1 MNPMILPHAVPLL
14 HHQVML
20 ALLNIT
26 DSGSS
31 ALDAQMA
38 EMGFGDKEIGNMTP
52 EQKQEIV
59 TLLTSINKFEV
70 NSKWASE
77 VQYFQF
83 QP

>member
-1 MNPMILPHAVPLL
+1 MFKDLWREERQPSLGNDDESYDPAPCGSPAASPGDAGSTE
-14 HHQVML
+14 HHPGGPS
-20 ALLNIT
+20 

-59 TLLTSINKFEV
+59 TLLT
-70 NSKWASE
+70 
-77 VQYFQF
+77 
-83 QP
+83 